1 MPKKEESPKM
11 ITLSEV
17 KKRGWTDGLMKSFHL
32 EPELLARNP
41 VFKCASPMK
50 LYLLSR
56 VEEIEN
62 NPEFTKAFEKMKG
75 TREKLSIKATARM
88 DKLRKELFEYID
100 GVVIK
105 LPNLSQDKMYI
116 KAINAYNYLW
126 WSREEYDKQA
136 SIDSPKEFLDRISL
150 NYLRH
155 ECTHYEKE
163 LEGLF
168 GKVGVHEGYF
178 RLKNRVNSEIL
189 RKYPWLTLQVNE
201 SSMESSS
208 LPESR
213 AECDLNQPMEGPA

>member
-32 EPELLARNP
+32 EPDLLARNP
-41 VFKCASPMK
+41 VYKCASPMK
-50 LYLLSR
+50 LYLLSH
-56 VEEIEN
+56 VEELERS
-62 NPEFTKAFEKMKG
+62 PEFIEAFEKMRG
-75 TREKLSIKATARM
+75 TREKLSVKATARM

-105 LPNLSQDKMYI
+105 LPNLTQDKMYV
-116 KAINAYNYLW
+116 KAINAYNNLW
-126 WSREEYDKQA
+126 WSREEYDKVA

-155 ECTHYEKE
+155 ECTQYEKE

-178 RLKNRVNSEIL
+178 RLKARVNSEIIS
-189 RKYPWLTLQVNE
+189 KYPWLMLQVNE
-201 SSMESSS
+201 SSKE
-208 LPESR
+208 LPRLAENR
-213 AECDLNQPMEGPA
+213 AETDLNQPTVVPA